1 MRIGIILT
9 GDYGW
14 AGGVYYSL
22 NIIKLLSRI
31 ASGKQLT
38 VVAIV
43 NAATPPEVLADLPK
57 EHVEIS
63 YLDHKSFLYRL
74 YYKLAGNRFA
84 ADINALKL
92 DVLYPLIACEPAHV
106 KLNCKVLYWLYD
118 FQHKFLPELFSQEE
132 LKKRDLTFQNIASF
146 AKDIVFSSQDS
157 KSHFDQFYKESKAT
171 RHVYQ
176 FVSLLEQQP
185 VQLKQAA
192 DIPKDYFIV
201 CNQFWPHKNH
211 LTVFKALALLRKQD
225 RDIHIVLTGKY
236 DDARNKN
243 YVDELKTFINSH
255 QLQSCITLTGF
266 ISREEQI
273 QLIKNA
279 RAIIQ
284 PSFFEGW
291 STVIEDAKALNKFM
305 VVSDIRVNREQ
316 ITKNAWFFTPSDEE
330 QLAQQILEISGRTE
344 QPLPLDYSENIRAS
358 EASLIRLFGIR

>member
-31 ASGKQLT
+31 AAKKQLT
-38 VVAIV
+38 VVAVV
-43 NAATPPEVLADLPK
+43 NAATPPEVIADLPR

-92 DVLYPLIACEPAHV
+92 DVLYPLIAYSPEHA

-132 LKKRDLTFQNIASF
+132 LKSRDLAFQNIAMY
-146 AKDIVFSSQDS
+146 AKDIVFSSHDS
-157 KSHFDQFYKESKAT
+157 KSHFDQFYKESKAR

-176 FVSLLEQQP
+176 FVSLLQQQP
-185 VQLKQAA
+185 LSVGASA
-192 DIPKDYFIV
+192 GIPDVYFIV

-211 LTVFKALALLRKQD
+211 LTVLKALDLLLRQQQN
-225 RDIHIVLTGKY
+225 IHIVLTGKY
-236 DDARNKN
+236 DDARNKA
-243 YVDELKTFINSH
+243 YVDDLKAYIDQHGMQQN
-255 QLQSCITLTGF
+255 LTLTGF
-266 ISREEQI
+266 MSREEQI
-273 QLIKNA
+273 RLIQNT

-305 VVSDIRVNREQ
+305 IVSDIAVNREQ
-316 ITKNAWFFTPSDEE
+316 ITKNAWFFKPSDES
-330 QLAQQILEISGRTE
+330 QLAAHILALAGKQD
-344 QPLPLDYSENIRAS
+344 QPLPLDYSENIAAS
-358 EASLIRLFGIR
+358 EASLIRLFEIR

>member
-31 ASGKQLT
+31 ASGKQVT

-74 YYKLAGNRFA
+74 YYKIAGNRFA
-84 ADINALKL
+84 ADINALNL
-92 DVLYPLIACEPAHV
+92 DVLYPLIAWEPVHT

-132 LKKRDLTFQNIASF
+132 LKKRDLTFQNISSF

-157 KSHFDQFYKESKAT
+157 KSHFDQFYKNSKAK
-171 RHVYQ
+171 RHVYN
-176 FVSLLEQQP
+176 FVSLLEHHDAP
-185 VQLKQAA
+185 VTQASA
-192 DIPKDYFIV
+192 VPADYFIV

-211 LTVFKALALLRKQD
+211 LTVFKALHLLRQHNKTIQ
-225 RDIHIVLTGKY
+225 IVLTGKY
-236 DDARNKN
+236 DDARNKG
-243 YVDELKTFINSH
+243 YVDELKAFVDSH

-273 QLIKNA
+273 QLIKNS

-305 VVSDIRVNREQ
+305 IVSDIAVNREQ
-316 ITKNAWFFTPSDEE
+316 ITKNAWFFKPSDEE
-330 QLAQQILEISGRTE
+330 QLAQQILEVSGKQE
-344 QPLPLDYSENIRAS
+344 EPLPLDYTENIRTS
-358 EASLIRLFGIR
+358 EAELIRLFGIA

>member
-22 NIIKLLSRI
+22 NTIKLLSRI
-31 ASGKQLT
+31 ASEKQVT

-43 NAATPPEVLADLPK
+43 NAATPPEVLADLPTG
-57 EHVEIS
+57 HVEIS

-74 YYKLAGNRFA
+74 YYKIAGNRFV

-92 DVLYPLIACEPAHV
+92 DVLYPLIAYDPAHA

-118 FQHKFLPELFSQEE
+118 FQHKFLPELFSPEE
-132 LKKRDLTFQNIASF
+132 LKKRDLTFQNISSF
-146 AKDIVFSSQDS
+146 AKDIVFSSHDS
-157 KSHFDQFYKESKAT
+157 KSHFDQFYRESKAN

-176 FVSLLEQQP
+176 FVSLLEH
-185 VQLKQAA
+185 QAA
-192 DIPKDYFIV
+192 PVTQGSAVPADYFIV

-211 LTVFKALALLRKQD
+211 MTVFKALALLLKQHQ
-225 RDIHIVLTGKY
+225 DIHIVLTGKY
-236 DDARNKN
+236 DDARNKA
-243 YVDELKTFINSH
+243 YVDELNRFIDQH
-255 QLQSCITLTGF
+255 QLREYITLTGF
-266 ISREEQI
+266 MSREEQI
-273 QLIKNA
+273 QLIKQA

-305 VVSDIRVNREQ
+305 IVSDIAVNREQ
-316 ITKNAWFFTPSDEE
+316 IAKNAWFFKPSDEE
-330 QLAQQILEISGRTE
+330 QLAQQILEVSGKQE
-344 QPLPLDYSENIRAS
+344 QPLPLDYTENIRAS
-358 EASLIRLFGIR
+358 EAALIRLFGIR

>member
-22 NIIKLLSRI
+22 NIIKLLSKI
-31 ASGKQLT
+31 AVKKQLT
-38 VVAIV
+38 IVAIV

-74 YYKLAGNRFA
+74 YYKLVGNRFA

-92 DVLYPLIACEPAHV
+92 DVLYPLIAWEPAHA

-118 FQHKFLPELFSQEE
+118 FQHKFLPELFSREE
-132 LKKRDLTFQNIASF
+132 LNKRDHTFQNIASF

-157 KSHFDQFYKESKAT
+157 KSHFDQFYKESQAQ
-171 RHVYQ
+171 RHVYN
-176 FVSLLEQQP
+176 FVSLLEQSEKSAHSITVPQH
-185 VQLKQAA
+185 
-192 DIPKDYFIV
+192 YFIV

-211 LTVFKALALLRKQD
+211 LAVFKALDLLRKQHQ
-225 RDIHIVLTGKY
+225 DIHIVLTGKY
-236 DDARNKN
+236 DDARNKT
-243 YVDELKTFINSH
+243 YVDELKAFIDQH
-255 QLQSCITLTGF
+255 HLQPYITLTGF

-279 RAIIQ
+279 KAIIQ

-291 STVIEDAKALNKFM
+291 STVIEDAKALNTFM
-305 VVSDIRVNREQ
+305 IVSDIAVNREQ
-316 ITKNAWFFTPSDEE
+316 ITQNAWFFRPSDEE
-330 QLAQQILEISGRTE
+330 QLAKQILEVSGKQE
-344 QPLPLDYSENIRAS
+344 QPRPLDYTENIKAS

>member
-31 ASGKQLT
+31 ASEKQLT

-63 YLDHKSFLYRL
+63 YLNQKSFLYRL
-74 YYKLAGNRFA
+74 YYKLVGNRFA

-92 DVLYPLIACEPAHV
+92 DVLYPLIAYGPEHA

-132 LKKRDLTFQNIASF
+132 LNRRDLTFQNIASF
-146 AKDIVFSSQDS
+146 AKDIVFSSEDS
-157 KSHFDQFYKESKAT
+157 RSHFDQFYKESRAG
-171 RHVYQ
+171 RRVYN
-176 FVSLLEQQP
+176 FVSLLEQHP
-185 VQLKQAA
+185 AQLKQPA
-192 DIPKDYFIV
+192 DMPKNYFIV

-211 LTVFKALALLRKQD
+211 LAVFKALELLKKQGQN
-225 RDIHIVLTGKY
+225 IHIVLTGKY
-236 DDARNKN
+236 DDVRNKA
-243 YVDELKTFINSH
+243 YVDELKDFIDH
-255 QLQSCITLTGF
+255 HGLQQHITLTGF

-273 QLIKNA
+273 QLIKHA

-305 VVSDIRVNREQ
+305 IVSDIAVNREQ
-316 ITKNAWFFTPSDEE
+316 IAINAWFFKPSDEE
-330 QLAQQILEISGRTE
+330 QLAKQILDVLAKQE
-344 QPLPLDYSENIRAS
+344 QPLPLDYTENIKAS
-358 EASLIRLFGIR
+358 EASLIRLFGIQ